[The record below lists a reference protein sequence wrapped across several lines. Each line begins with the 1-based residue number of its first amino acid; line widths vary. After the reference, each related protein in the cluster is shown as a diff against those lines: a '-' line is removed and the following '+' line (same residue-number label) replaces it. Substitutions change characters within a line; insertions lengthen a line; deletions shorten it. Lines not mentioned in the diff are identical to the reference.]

1 MRFLLDVH
9 ISTSI
14 ARALSG
20 AGHEVVRAALD
31 YPRWSDEALLKL
43 AVKQQWIVVTEDSDF
58 TDLIY
63 AEGHSPPPSL
73 IYIRCEPE
81 DQPLMADRVLQ
92 ILDDKQL
99 PGHIVVITP
108 PHSRFRAFPKT
119 EQTND
124 RL

>member
-14 ARALSG
+14 ARALTG
-20 AGHEVVRAALD
+20 AGHEIVRAAVD

-43 AVKQQWIVVTEDSDF
+43 AVNNQWIIVTEDSDF

-63 AEGHSPPPSL
+63 AEGHPPPPSL

-81 DQPLMADRVLQ
+81 DQPPMAGRVLD
-92 ILDDKQL
+92 ILGDKRL

-108 PHSRFRAFPKT
+108 PHSRFRAFPKM
-119 EQTND
+119 EPNND